1 MKRVRQR
8 RRGKG
13 SPVYRANSHKFK
25 AAVAYKTYDEQ
36 EKTGL
41 VKGELMELIHDPAR
55 GAPIMIVR
63 FEEQP
68 VALPAFG
75 GAMKGAMLEGGVN
88 AAVKDGNYL
97 PLKSIPEGTII
108 SNIELTPG
116 DGGRIT
122 RTAGSKAKVV
132 TKEKGKVTV
141 IFPSKKTKKLNDN
154 CRATIGIIAGGGHKL
169 KPLIKAGRTHY
180 KMKAKGLKWPI
191 VSGSK
196 RNAYEHPHG
205 GKQHKMKKNKTVSR
219 NAPPG
224 AKVGSFAARRTG
236 RSKRK

>member
-25 AAVAYKTYDEQ
+25 AAVAYKTYDDA
-36 EKTGL
+36 EKNSII
-41 VKGELMELIHDPAR
+41 KGEVIDLMHDPAR
-55 GAPIMIVR
+55 TAPIMVIK
-63 FEEQP
+63 FDEQTI
-68 VALPAFG
+68 ALPAIMG
-75 GAMKGAMLEGGVN
+75 VVKGSIIEAGTSATIVE
-88 AAVKDGNYL
+88 GNYL
-97 PLKSIPEGTII
+97 PLKSIPEGTLI

-116 DGGRIT
+116 DGGKVV
-122 RTAGSKAKVV
+122 RTAGSKAKIVN
-132 TKEKGKVTV
+132 KEKNSVT
-141 IFPSKKTKKLNDN
+141 IQLSSKKFKKINNN
-154 CRATIGIIAGGGHKL
+154 CRATIGVIAGGSHKL
-169 KPLIKAGRTHY
+169 KPLIKAGNTYY
-180 KMKAKGLKWPI
+180 KMKAKGVKWPI

-205 GKQHKMKKNKTVSR
+205 GKQHKMTKNKTVGR

-224 AKVGSFAARRTG
+224 AKVGSFGARRTG